1 MLTYIFIHLIGFVI
15 TLMFLGIRI
24 ELRYETYYKWY
35 EGGEQE
41 EKGKEHAL
49 RSLHSV
55 AIIVS
60 LLWFICVPFA
70 IASYLLDL
78 AALLVDKVER
88 LLVKYNKII

>member
-1 MLTYIFIHLIGFVI
+1 MLTYVFIHLIGFVV
-15 TLMFLGIRI
+15 TLMVLGIRI
-24 ELRYETYYKWY
+24 ELRYETYYKWH

-41 EKGKEHAL
+41 EKDKEHAL

-60 LLWFICVPFA
+60 LLWFICVPFV

-78 AALLVDKVER
+78 AVLMVDKVER